1 MDTEKITLLEQ
12 EIAQVEQEIVTIKE
26 ELTEVQAQ
34 LGTGEQEEAI
44 EGEVPTL
51 PELDEETKAELEA
64 RELELM
70 QELTAKQMKLTALNK
85 QLNDLNSGNG
95 LTTYYEGGN

>member
-12 EIAQVEQEIVTIKE
+12 EITQVEQEIVTIKE
-26 ELTEVQAQ
+26 ELVEVQNQ
-34 LGTGEQEEAI
+34 LGTGEPV
-44 EGEVPTL
+44 EGEEPTPA

-64 RELELM
+64 RELELI
-70 QELTAKQMKLTALNK
+70 QELTTKQMKLTALKK
-85 QLNDLNSGNG
+85 QLADLNSGDG